1 MHQTTVFQQDSD
13 CASMVAEIGRIM
25 SATLN
30 QGDAVVCI
38 ASGVQR
44 RLFERQMKTRG
55 VDVVRA
61 LMRGQLICLNALD
74 TLTKIMVD
82 GLPDLIRFAE
92 VVGATVDRAA
102 VRYPRVL
109 MFGDF
114 SGLQHSNAARVVEL
128 DALWQA
134 LVASRPEFV
143 RCPQRAAVRQ
153 EDNRRVN
160 RFGS

>member
-1 MHQTTVFQQDSD
+1 MSQTTVFQQDSD
-13 CASMVAEIGRIM
+13 CTSMVAEIGRIM

-30 QGDAVVCI
+30 QGGAVVCI
-38 ASGVQR
+38 ATRAQR
-44 RLFERQMKTRG
+44 RLFERQMKIRG
-55 VDVVRA
+55 VDVVSA
-61 LMRGQLICLNALD
+61 LMRGQLVCLNALD

-82 GLPDLIRFAE
+82 GLLDVIRFAE
-92 VVGATVDRAA
+92 VVGARVDRAA

-114 SGLQHSNAARVVEL
+114 SGLRRADAANVVEL

-143 RCPQRAAVRQ
+143 RCPQRTAVRQ
-153 EDNRRVN
+153 GHNHGINR
-160 RFGS
+160 SS